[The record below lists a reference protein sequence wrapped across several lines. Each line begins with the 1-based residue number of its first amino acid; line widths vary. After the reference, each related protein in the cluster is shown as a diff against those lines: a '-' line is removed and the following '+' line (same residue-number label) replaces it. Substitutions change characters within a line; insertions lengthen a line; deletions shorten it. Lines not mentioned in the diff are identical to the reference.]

1 MGLDQYAIIARK
13 HEKNTDF
20 DVYWMREKISD
31 SVFRANVV
39 SIVEWRKHPYLQ
51 GWMENLFKKKADA
64 QGFEGMVMPG
74 GMYTDVT
81 LNAMTP
87 EGVEG
92 FELDKEFKKKMKEI
106 TEEVRKQFKAMV
118 EDAAPER
125 IFNCQPLRLTL
136 SDLEQLEE
144 AVNRGEL
151 PKSSGFFWGDDSSE
165 FYKEQDLQFIKDAR
179 SSIINGNEVYYN
191 SSW

>member
-20 DVYWMREKISD
+20 SVYWLGEKVPD
-31 SVFRANVV
+31 SIRDKNFA
-39 SIVEWRKHPYLQ
+39 SIAEWRKHPYLQ

-64 QGFEGMVMPG
+64 QGFEGIVIPG
-74 GMYTDVT
+74 GMYTDISINFLSPDGSEE
-81 LNAMTP
+81 LN
-87 EGVEG
+87 E
-92 FELDKEFKKKMKEI
+92 ELTSKIRTASEEINKSFKE
-106 TEEVRKQFKAMV
+106 MV
-118 EDAAPER
+118 KDAAPER
-125 IFNCQPLRLTL
+125 MFNNQPLRLTL

-165 FYKEQDLQFIKDAR
+165 YYKEQDLQFIKDAR
-179 SSIINGNEVYYN
+179 SAIINGNEVYYN